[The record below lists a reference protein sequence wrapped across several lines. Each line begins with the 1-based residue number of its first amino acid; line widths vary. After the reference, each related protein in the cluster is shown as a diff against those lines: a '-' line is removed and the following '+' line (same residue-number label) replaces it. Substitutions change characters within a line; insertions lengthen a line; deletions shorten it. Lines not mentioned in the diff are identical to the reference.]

1 MRRQFKARI
10 IKTLIA
16 CAVSALALTSVL
28 SGCRVNSDPE
38 LPPVTINNV
47 FTALPTEEPVS
58 LVTSVPSPTPQE
70 EVPIT
75 FTDINF
81 ENAVREAIGRNIG
94 SIYPADLAE
103 IKSFTAR
110 VSGIVSIREISYF
123 TSLEELDLMGNRIA
137 DFTPLASLKNLKYL
151 NIAKNFTVMTGDR
164 EKGLDI
170 SPAGTLPQLEELDA
184 SNNLITDVSALAS
197 LKTLK
202 RLDIQTNRL
211 TDLSGLEGCVSLEYL
226 NISNS
231 FRIDADN
238 NEAGISDISALA
250 NLTELKTLYMSNG
263 MVPSLEAISGLA
275 KLEYVD
281 ATYNALR
288 AFPDL
293 SGMES
298 LTTLIVRANTIFSL
312 SGAEKAPKLTTL
324 DVRDNYIWLINEVI
338 KMPSIETIYLDGN
351 PVLDYT
357 PLDILE
363 AIRNGTYILPMTED
377 QPVTGEDQ
385 PVTGEDQPVTGE
397 LPPGTDAEQPQ
408 EGEAQVPHNDGGDT
422 AADPLSD
429 TTEAR

>member
-1 MRRQFKARI
+1 MRRRFISVI
-10 IKTLIA
+10 IRTVA
-16 CAVSALALTSVL
+16 VCAISALALTLLL
-28 SGCRVNSDPE
+28 SGCRVNNVPE

-47 FTALPTEEPVS
+47 FTAPPTEEPVS
-58 LVTSVPSPTPQE
+58 LVTSVPSPTPQT

-110 VSGIVSIREISYF
+110 VSGIVSIREITYF

-137 DFTPLASLKNLKYL
+137 DFTPLTSLKNLRTL

-170 SPAGTLPQLEELDA
+170 SPAGTLPMLEILDA
-184 SNNLITDVSALAS
+184 SNNLITDVSALGS

-211 TDLSGLEGCVSLEYL
+211 TNLSGLEGCVSLEYL

-238 NEAGISDISALA
+238 NEAGISDISALS

-263 MVPSLEAISGLA
+263 MVPSLDAIAGLK

-312 SGAEKAPKLTTL
+312 AGAEKAPKLATL

-338 KMPSIETIYLDGN
+338 KMPALETIYLDGN
-351 PVLDYT
+351 PVIDYT
-357 PLDILE
+357 PLDTLE
-363 AIRNGTYILPMTED
+363 AIRNGTYVPPQPGDPPLTGDD
-377 QPVTGEDQ
+377 QPVTGEVQ
-385 PVTGEDQPVTGE
+385 
-397 LPPGTDAEQPQ
+397 PGTEGTMPQ
-408 EGEAQVPHNDGGDT
+408 EGDGQGPDNGSGDP
-422 AADPLSD
+422 APDPLSEKP
-429 TTEAR
+429 EAR